1 MSSFF
6 SFQLSLAPMCLF
18 TIGIEDPFDVTRLHN
33 PDASPQGDHPTE
45 SAASQGRRR

>member
-18 TIGIEDPFDVTRLHN
+18 AIGIEDPFDVTV
-33 PDASPQGDHPTE
+33 
-45 SAASQGRRR
+45 